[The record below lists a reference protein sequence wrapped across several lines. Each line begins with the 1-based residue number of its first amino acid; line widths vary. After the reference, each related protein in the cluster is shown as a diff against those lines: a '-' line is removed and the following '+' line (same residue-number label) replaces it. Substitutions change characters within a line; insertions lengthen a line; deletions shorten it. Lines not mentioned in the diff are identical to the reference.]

1 MKEEEKSSSLRLFK
15 WNLALQRSRELD
27 WETCSVQEIVSGQL
41 LALIEEQAIY
51 KVLAYTA
58 DADKSKTALMV
69 SGSGRSPTE

>member
-27 WETCSVQEIVSGQL
+27 WETCSVQEIVSAQL
-41 LALIEEQAIY
+41 LALIEEQAMY

-69 SGSGRSPTE
+69 SGSRRSPTE